1 MSKIA
6 NKLYSISATAT
17 GGRDGHVKSEDGILD
32 VDLKTP
38 GAMGGQ
44 GGATNPEE
52 LFAAGYAACFNGA
65 LNLAA
70 RLKRITPS
78 KPVEVKATVTLGKDE
93 QGNFQLAA
101 RIDANVPGVSQDV
114 ARELVEQAHGICPYS
129 RATKGNIEVELN
141 ATNN

>member
-78 KPVEVKATVTLGKDE
+78 EPR
-93 QGNFQLAA
+93 AA

-141 ATNN
+141 ATSH

>member
-38 GAMGGQ
+38 WAMGGQ

-78 KPVEVKATVTLGKDE
+78 EPPRVKVTVSLGKDE

-101 RIDANVPGVSQDV
+101 RIDANVPGVSHDV

-141 ATNN
+141 ATSH